1 MRTGVHGERTFSKL
15 KLKSNRKL
23 ETGLKGADNAP
34 VNRYLLTDKAYHT
47 EGFTTH
53 IRPATKQEYESRCK
67 IGIELL
73 SRYLLIDTRLLQI
86 HLISTTNSY
95 STTTWEYQ
103 VTSGII
109 KYGKLYLTTQVLS
122 EDYITIDYH
131 FRERVKPSQLANA
144 YNMAVYDKPLLQE
157 SHRAINDLR
166 FTLKG
171 YGTMHSSK
179 IHYRD
184 NIRRKLNNKYKE

>member
-34 VNRYLLTDKAYHT
+34 VNRYLLTDKAYHA

-53 IRPATKQEYESRCK
+53 IRQATKKEYESRCR
-67 IGIELL
+67 IGLELL
-73 SRYLLIDTRLLQI
+73 SRYLLIDIKLLQL
-86 HLISTTNSY
+86 HLVNTTNSY
-95 STTTWEYQ
+95 STTTVEYQ

-109 KYGKLYLTTQVLS
+109 KYGKLYITTQVLS
-122 EDYITIDYH
+122 EEYITIDYH
-131 FRERVKPSQLANA
+131 FRERVKPGQLANV

-166 FTLKG
+166 FNLKG
-171 YGTMHSSK
+171 YGTLHSSK

-184 NIRRKLNNKYKE
+184 NIRRKINNKYKE

>member
-53 IRPATKQEYESRCK
+53 IRPATKQEYDSRCK
-67 IGIELL
+67 IGLELL
-73 SRYLLIDTRLLQI
+73 SRYLLIDTRLLQL
-86 HLISTTNSY
+86 HLISTTNNY

-109 KYGKLYLTTQVLS
+109 KYGKLYITTQVLS

-144 YNMAVYDKPLLQE
+144 YNMAVYDRPLLQE
-157 SHRAINDLR
+157 SHRAVNDLR
-166 FTLKG
+166 FTLRG

-184 NIRRKLNNKYKE
+184 NIRRKINNKYKE

>member
-73 SRYLLIDTRLLQI
+73 SRYLLIDTRLLQL
-86 HLISTTNSY
+86 HLISTTNNY

-109 KYGKLYLTTQVLS
+109 KYGKLYITTQVLS

-157 SHRAINDLR
+157 SHRAVNDLR

-184 NIRRKLNNKYKE
+184 SIRRKLNNKYKE

>member
-53 IRPATKQEYESRCK
+53 IRQATKKEYENRCK
-67 IGIELL
+67 IGLELL
-73 SRYLLIDTRLLQI
+73 SRYLLIDVKLLQL
-86 HLISTTNSY
+86 HLINTTNSY
-95 STTTWEYQ
+95 STTTMEYQ

-109 KYGKLYLTTQVLS
+109 KYGKLYITTQVLS
-122 EDYITIDYH
+122 EEYITIDYH
-131 FRERVKPSQLANA
+131 FRERVKPGQLANV

-157 SHRAINDLR
+157 SHRAIKDLR
-166 FTLKG
+166 FNLKG
-171 YGTMHSSK
+171 YGTIHSSK

-184 NIRRKLNNKYKE
+184 NIRRKINNKYKE

>member
-53 IRPATKQEYESRCK
+53 IRPATKQEYDSRCK

-73 SRYLLIDTRLLQI
+73 SRYLLIDTRLLQL
-86 HLISTTNSY
+86 HLISTTNNY

-109 KYGKLYLTTQVLS
+109 KYGKLYITTQVLS

-131 FRERVKPSQLANA
+131 FRERVKPSQLANV
-144 YNMAVYDKPLLQE
+144 YNMAVYDRPLLQE
-157 SHRAINDLR
+157 SHRAVNDLR

-184 NIRRKLNNKYKE
+184 NIRRKINNKYKE

>member
-53 IRPATKQEYESRCK
+53 IRPATKQEYDSRCK

-73 SRYLLIDTRLLQI
+73 SRYLLIDTRLLQL
-86 HLISTTNSY
+86 HLISTTNNY

-109 KYGKLYLTTQVLS
+109 KYGKLYITTQVLS

-144 YNMAVYDKPLLQE
+144 YNMAVYDRPLLQE
-157 SHRAINDLR
+157 SHRAVNDLR

-184 NIRRKLNNKYKE
+184 NIRRKINNKYKE

>member
-73 SRYLLIDTRLLQI
+73 SRYLLIDTRLLQL
-86 HLISTTNSY
+86 HLINTANNY

-109 KYGKLYLTTQVLS
+109 KYGKLYITTQVLS

-131 FRERVKPSQLANA
+131 FRERVKPSQLTNA

-157 SHRAINDLR
+157 SHRAVNDLR

-184 NIRRKLNNKYKE
+184 SIRRKINNKYKE

>member
-1 MRTGVHGERTFSKL
+1 M
-15 KLKSNRKL
+15 
-23 ETGLKGADNAP
+23 
-34 VNRYLLTDKAYHT
+34 
-47 EGFTTH
+47 
-53 IRPATKQEYESRCK
+53 
-67 IGIELL
+67 
-73 SRYLLIDTRLLQI
+73 
-86 HLISTTNSY
+86 
-95 STTTWEYQ
+95 
-103 VTSGII
+103 
-109 KYGKLYLTTQVLS
+109 S

-157 SHRAINDLR
+157 SHRAVNDLR

-184 NIRRKLNNKYKE
+184 NIRRKINNKYKE

>member
-1 MRTGVHGERTFSKL
+1 M
-15 KLKSNRKL
+15 
-23 ETGLKGADNAP
+23 
-34 VNRYLLTDKAYHT
+34 
-47 EGFTTH
+47 
-53 IRPATKQEYESRCK
+53 RPATKQEYESRCK

-73 SRYLLIDTRLLQI
+73 SRYLLIDTRLLQL
-86 HLISTTNSY
+86 HLISTTNNY

-109 KYGKLYLTTQVLS
+109 KYGKLYITTQVLS

-157 SHRAINDLR
+157 SHRAVNDLR

-179 IHYRD
+179 MHYRD
-184 NIRRKLNNKYKE
+184 SIRRELNNKYKE

>member
-1 MRTGVHGERTFSKL
+1 MRTGIHGERTFSKL

-34 VNRYLLTDKAYHT
+34 VNRYLLTDKAYHA

-53 IRPATKQEYESRCK
+53 IRQATINEYENRCK
-67 IGIELL
+67 IGLELL
-73 SRYLLIDTRLLQI
+73 SRYLLIDIKLLQL
-86 HLISTTNSY
+86 HLINTTNSY
-95 STTTWEYQ
+95 STTTMEYQ

-109 KYGKLYLTTQVLS
+109 KYGKLYITTQVLS
-122 EDYITIDYH
+122 EGYITIDYH
-131 FRERVKPSQLANA
+131 FRERVKPGQLADV

-166 FTLKG
+166 FNLKG
-171 YGTMHSSK
+171 YGTIHSSK

-184 NIRRKLNNKYKE
+184 NIRRKINNKYKE

>member
-53 IRPATKQEYESRCK
+53 IRPATKQEYDSRCK

-73 SRYLLIDTRLLQI
+73 SRYLLIDTRLLQL
-86 HLISTTNSY
+86 HLISTTNNY

-109 KYGKLYLTTQVLS
+109 KYGKLYITTQVLS

-144 YNMAVYDKPLLQE
+144 YNMAVYDRPLLQE
-157 SHRAINDLR
+157 SHRAVNDLR

-184 NIRRKLNNKYKE
+184 SIRRKINNKYKE

>member
-53 IRPATKQEYESRCK
+53 IRPATKQEYDSRCK
-67 IGIELL
+67 IGLELL
-73 SRYLLIDTRLLQI
+73 SRYLLIDTRLLQL
-86 HLISTTNSY
+86 HLISTTNNY

-109 KYGKLYLTTQVLS
+109 KYGKLYITTQVLS

-144 YNMAVYDKPLLQE
+144 YNMAVYDRPLLQE
-157 SHRAINDLR
+157 SHRAVNDLR

-184 NIRRKLNNKYKE
+184 NIRRKINNKYKE

>member
-53 IRPATKQEYESRCK
+53 IRPATKQEYDSRCK
-67 IGIELL
+67 IGLELL
-73 SRYLLIDTRLLQI
+73 SRYLLIDTRLLQL
-86 HLISTTNSY
+86 HLISTTNNY

-109 KYGKLYLTTQVLS
+109 KYGKLYITTQVLS

-131 FRERVKPSQLANA
+131 FRERVRPSQLANV
-144 YNMAVYDKPLLQE
+144 YNMAVYDRPLLQE
-157 SHRAINDLR
+157 SHRAVNDLR

-184 NIRRKLNNKYKE
+184 NIRRKINNKYKE

>member
-53 IRPATKQEYESRCK
+53 IRPATKQEYDSRCK

-73 SRYLLIDTRLLQI
+73 SRYLLIDTRLLQL
-86 HLISTTNSY
+86 HLISTTNNY

-109 KYGKLYLTTQVLS
+109 KYGKLYITTQVLS

-157 SHRAINDLR
+157 SHRAVNDLR
-166 FTLKG
+166 FTIKG

-184 NIRRKLNNKYKE
+184 SIRRKINNKYKE